1 MILIADSGSTK
12 VDWCALREDGTYSII
27 KTAGINPVFI
37 TKDKIINILK
47 EKLLSVIGTEISAVY
62 FYGAGVVSNGVCGD
76 LAEAFGEV
84 FPKARCESAS
94 DILAA
99 ARAVCGHNKGIACIM
114 GTGSNSCFYDGS
126 QITQHVNAGGFILGD
141 EASGGVLG
149 RKLVSDYIK
158 GVLPKDLQAAFTEE
172 YHLDYAQIVDK
183 VYKQPVPSRFLASFS
198 HFIEAHMDTPHID
211 HLLRSSFKEFFTRNV
226 YQYDYKNYKVNFVG
240 SIAFVFRK
248 ILEQV
253 AEECGVEIGII
264 MRSPIEGLIHY
275 HQIDVKGGR

>member
-1 MILIADSGSTK
+1 
-12 VDWCALREDGTYSII
+12 
-27 KTAGINPVFI
+27 
-37 TKDKIINILK
+37 
-47 EKLLSVIGTEISAVY
+47 
-62 FYGAGVVSNGVCGD
+62 
-76 LAEAFGEV
+76 
-84 FPKARCESAS
+84 
-94 DILAA
+94 
-99 ARAVCGHNKGIACIM
+99 
-114 GTGSNSCFYDGS
+114 
-126 QITQHVNAGGFILGD
+126 VNAGGFILGD

-158 GVLPKDLQAAFTEE
+158 GVLPKDLQAAFTEQ

-198 HFIEAHMDTPHID
+198 HFIEDHMDSPHID

-240 SIAFVFRK
+240 SIAFVFKK

>member
-12 VDWCALREDGTYSII
+12 VDWCALKEDGSVVSV

-37 TKDKIINILK
+37 TKDKIIRILK
-47 EKLLSVIGTEISAVY
+47 ENLLSVIGTDIESVY
-62 FYGAGVVSNGVCGD
+62 FYGAGVVSNGVQGD
-76 LAEAFGEV
+76 LASAFKEV
-84 FPKARCESAS
+84 FPKAKCFSAS

-99 ARAVCGHNKGIACIM
+99 ARAVCGHNRGIACIL
-114 GTGSNSCFYDGS
+114 GTGSNSCFYDGES
-126 QITQHVNAGGFILGD
+126 ITQHVNAGGFILGD
-141 EASGGVLG
+141 EASGGYLG
-149 RKLVSDYIK
+149 KKLVSDYIK
-158 GVLPKDLQAAFTEE
+158 GVLPKDLQKSFSDK

-198 HFIEAHMDTPHID
+198 HFIEDNMDNPHID
-211 HLLRSSFKEFFTRNV
+211 HLLRASFKEFFVRNV
-226 YQYDYKNYKVNFVG
+226 YQYDYKSYKVNFVG

-275 HQIDVKGGR
+275 HQTDIKKGN